1 MSIVFAIASPEFVNL
16 VYALLVT
23 IMTGAITVV
32 VLIIRN
38 WCKLLSG
45 TLAVLHGDEQRR
57 ADARLVYERAL
68 DNDAKRDEDQ
78 PEIDAP
84 MPLQPLPSRWR
95 GRRRRRRRR
104 R

>member
-1 MSIVFAIASPEFVNL
+1 MSIIFAIASPDLVKL
-16 VYALLVT
+16 VYALLVA
-23 IMTGAITVV
+23 IMTGTISAV
-32 VLIIRN
+32 VLIIKN

-45 TLAVLHGDEQRR
+45 TYAVMHADEQRR

-68 DNDAKRDEDQ
+68 DNHVEMDDPLEV
-78 PEIDAP
+78 EAP
-84 MPLQPLPSRWR
+84 IPLAPPLGRWR